1 MPQSIPQI
9 AEINVSYKPNA
20 TISMSISSSKDV
32 FDVFKMFFSEDTISL
47 QEQFMVMFLNHA
59 NDVIGIYPAS
69 KGGISGTVVDV
80 RIILAIALKSAA
92 VGIILA
98 HNHPSGNLQP
108 SNADISLT
116 AKLKASA
123 SLMDINVLDHIIIA
137 GNKDS
142 FYSFADEGK
151 I

>member
-9 AEINVSYKPNA
+9 AEMNESYKSSA
-20 TISMSISSSKDV
+20 TISKRISSSKDA
-32 FDVFKMFFSEDTISL
+32 FDIFKTFFSEDTISL
-47 QEQFMVMFLNHA
+47 QEQFIVMFLNHA
-59 NDVIGIYPAS
+59 NDVIGIYSAS

-123 SLMDINVLDHIIIA
+123 SLMDINVLDHLIIA
-137 GNKDS
+137 GNKDYYFS
-142 FYSFADEGK
+142 FLDEGEL
-151 I
+151 

>member
-1 MPQSIPQI
+1 
-9 AEINVSYKPNA
+9 VLK
-20 TISMSISSSKDV
+20 T
-32 FDVFKMFFSEDTISL
+32 FFSEDTISL
-47 QEQFMVMFLNHA
+47 QEQFIVIFLNHA
-59 NDVIGIYPAS
+59 NDVIGIYLAS

-80 RIILAIALKSAA
+80 RIILGIALKSAA

-108 SNADISLT
+108 SNADLSLT

-123 SLMDINVLDHIIIA
+123 LLMDINVLDHLIIA

-151 I
+151 M

>member
-9 AEINVSYKPNA
+9 AEINVSYKPNPP
-20 TISMSISSSKDV
+20 ISKRIFLSKDA
-32 FDVFKMFFSEDTISL
+32 FDVFKTFISEDTISL

-123 SLMDINVLDHIIIA
+123 SLMDINVMDHIILA
-137 GNKDS
+137 GNKDCY
-142 FYSFADEGK
+142 YSFADEGVL
-151 I
+151 

>member
-1 MPQSIPQI
+1 MPQSIPKI
-9 AEINVSYKPNA
+9 AEINVSYKPNPPF
-20 TISMSISSSKDV
+20 SKRISSSKDA
-32 FDVFKMFFSEDTISL
+32 FDVFKTFFSEDTISL

-123 SLMDINVLDHIIIA
+123 SLMDINVLDHIILA
-137 GNKDS
+137 GNKYS

-151 I
+151 M

>member
-9 AEINVSYKPNA
+9 AEINVSDA
-20 TISMSISSSKDV
+20 
-32 FDVFKMFFSEDTISL
+32 FDVFKTFFSEDTIAL
-47 QEQFMVMFLNHA
+47 QEQFMVMFLNQA

-80 RIILAIALKSAA
+80 RIIQGIALKSAA
-92 VGIILA
+92 EGIVLA
-98 HNHPSGNLQP
+98 HNHPSGNLAP

-123 SLMDINVLDHIIIA
+123 SLMDINVLDHLIIA
-137 GNKDS
+137 GNKD
-142 FYSFADEGK
+142 FYYSFADEGK
-151 I
+151 M